1 MFQVPLGDDGVIV
14 LHGSDSFDPEE
25 LTRAVAPLGF
35 EAFVGSRLSIAE
47 QEIKR
52 LLVTKG
58 ISSVWQMA
66 LLQEAV
72 LPPEPDRD
80 RAPLLRILAHMIER
94 LAAERD
100 FVIVDPYLLPDGN
113 VDSGYLSELVCLLE
127 PIAAR
132 TARLAVVT
140 KQLNGSL
147 WRELT
152 NELGLRCP
160 LCSVTHARSDRYH
173 DRFWLADQ
181 ARGLFVGTSLTGL
194 GRRYAIVDYLDSK
207 DVTAIVEDLRA
218 EGLLAR

>member
-1 MFQVPLGDDGVIV
+1 
-14 LHGSDSFDPEE
+14 
-25 LTRAVAPLGF
+25 VAPLGF
-35 EAFVGSRLSIAE
+35 EAFVGSRYSIAE

-58 ISSVWQMA
+58 ISSVWQMV
-66 LLQEAV
+66 LLEEAV
-72 LPPEPDRD
+72 LPPEPNRD

-100 FVIVDPYLLPDGN
+100 FVIVDPYLLQDGN

-132 TARLAVVT
+132 TARLTVVT
-140 KQLNGSL
+140 KKLNGSL

-152 NELGLRCP
+152 DELGLRCP
-160 LCSVTHARSDRYH
+160 LCSVTYARSDRYH

-194 GRRYAIVDYLDSK
+194 RRQYAIVDYLDSK

-218 EGLLAR
+218 EGLLVR